1 MAIDKKLHIDEMFLI
16 QYYDSV
22 SENQF
27 LGEQNK
33 INYLT

>member
-1 MAIDKKLHIDEMFLI
+1 MAIDKKLLIDEMFLI
-16 QYYDSV
+16 YYDSV

-27 LGEQNK
+27 WGEQNK